1 MDGHVDNYR
10 TTDIM
15 GMSQVDMILKVYD
28 GAIGAIE
35 QAGQFYV
42 NEEMNDGHDQ
52 IERARKML
60 VHLYTTLDE
69 EKGGEVAENLG
80 KLYTYLIC
88 QLDIVQATK
97 DQSVIESSVKV
108 LKNLREGWDGIATET
123 QAGQTQQQDQTAANP
138 TRGKLS
144 ISG

>member
-1 MDGHVDNYR
+1 
-10 TTDIM
+10 
-15 GMSQVDMILKVYD
+15 
-28 GAIGAIE
+28 
-35 QAGQFYV
+35 
-42 NEEMNDGHDQ
+42 
-52 IERARKML
+52 RKML